1 MTTPTIIFVDSDV
14 FVSVLR
20 KDDSNHQKVKKIY
33 LQLEKL
39 SVSFVTSNYVF
50 AEVITVISQKI
61 GHRIAIEFI
70 NNMRS
75 SNSMYNFIQVT
86 PEIEEIALEIFKK
99 QTSKNVSFVD
109 CANMAVMKHDN
120 LDAIFS
126 FDEIYKK
133 NGFKLVSSL

>member
-1 MTTPTIIFVDSDV
+1 MNTPSIIFADSDA
-14 FVSVLR
+14 FVAILR
-20 KDDSNHQKVKKIY
+20 KDDSNHPKAKRLY

-39 SVSFVTSNYVF
+39 NVSFATSNYVF

-61 GHRIAIEFI
+61 GHKKALEFI

-75 SNSMYNFIQVT
+75 PDSIYNFIRVT
-86 PEIEEIALEIFKK
+86 PEIEEMAIEIFKK

-109 CANMAVMKHDN
+109 CTNMALIKHDN

-126 FDEIYKK
+126 FDEIYRK
-133 NGFKLVSSL
+133 NGIRMAIEL

>member
-1 MTTPTIIFVDSDV
+1 MNTPSMIFVDSDA
-14 FVSVLR
+14 FVAVLR
-20 KDDSNHQKVKKIY
+20 KDDSNHQKAKRLY

-39 SVSFVTSNYVF
+39 NVSFATSNYVF

-61 GHRIAIEFI
+61 GHQKALEFI
-70 NNMRS
+70 SNMRS
-75 SNSMYNFIQVT
+75 PDSLYNFIRVT
-86 PEIEEIALEIFKK
+86 PEVEEMAIEIFKK

-109 CANMAVMKHDN
+109 CTNMAIVKHEN

-133 NGFKLVSSL
+133 NGFKLASSL

>member
-1 MTTPTIIFVDSDV
+1 MNTPSIIFVDSDV

-20 KDDSNHQKVKKIY
+20 KDDSNHQKAKRLY

-39 SVSFVTSNYVF
+39 NVSFATSNYVF

-61 GHRIAIEFI
+61 GHKIALEFI
-70 NNMRS
+70 SNMRS
-75 SNSMYNFIQVT
+75 LDSIYNFIRVT
-86 PEIEEIALEIFKK
+86 PEIEEMAIEIFKK

-109 CANMAVMKHDN
+109 CTNMALIKHDN
-120 LDAIFS
+120 LTAIFS

-133 NGFKLVSSL
+133 NGYKLVNEL